1 MKMHIKIVTFLVII
15 STLFG
20 FSAHALEQK
29 DEKLNIILNVPYYN
43 QLKDLN
49 ELSSDYAGATAC
61 GPTALAIM
69 LKNEGMNVDVND
81 VLAVVPNE
89 VYVPKVGFY
98 RIEKGSTYFNKES
111 VKVDFSHKNIYDAL
125 NMGKPVFLNVKNY
138 EGSYGHAVVI
148 VGMRGFDGEKA
159 ESLIIHDVWTGPY
172 KEFKF
177 NTYNT
182 LIEPGTNGY
191 INYINEANLF
201 YIK

>member
-20 FSAHALEQK
+20 LSANALEQK

-81 VLAVVPNE
+81 ILAVVPNE

-111 VKVDFSHKNIYDAL
+111 VKVDFSHKNIYNAL

-191 INYINEANLF
+191 TNYINEANLF